1 MGVGRIEEKERGRP
15 VPEGEASLPVEV
27 LDGDTVEADVE
38 LADGIHPGSAG
49 SGRPGARAGGRDPE
63 RPEVSATKAVPVSEK
78 PPGGTL
84 DVGEAGLAAEV
95 MELQPGVEHE
105 LQLGEQRIRMKADA
119 AVKCDQVSVEVV
131 KNFDFRAG
139 FRQENSEAT
148 SEWLNIAFMFL
159 NAV

>member
-1 MGVGRIEEKERGRP
+1 
-15 VPEGEASLPVEV
+15 
-27 LDGDTVEADVE
+27 
-38 LADGIHPGSAG
+38 
-49 SGRPGARAGGRDPE
+49 
-63 RPEVSATKAVPVSEK
+63 
-78 PPGGTL
+78 
-84 DVGEAGLAAEV
+84 
-95 MELQPGVEHE
+95 
-105 LQLGEQRIRMKADA
+105 MKADA